1 MHKVNNK
8 LLMIIGCV
16 SYTGAFL
23 LLALLDITISHWALY
38 WAMIF
43 PSLVLMVIGAD
54 LHFNVVNVS
63 FLFLAD
69 PVYPHR

>member
-16 SYTGAFL
+16 SYTGSFL
-23 LLALLDITISHWALY
+23 LLALLNINLPY

-43 PSLVLMVIGAD
+43 PSLVLVVVGAD
-54 LHFNVVNVS
+54 LHFNVANVS
-63 FLFLAD
+63 YCCTAD
-69 PVYPHR
+69 PAYASC